1 MPDSGLGSGNAI
13 NDVNAKKLHTR
24 SSFDL
29 SYHFYDT
36 MRFGELHPHFVMEG
50 VKSDKIRLRSAHD
63 VRSYSLKA
71 PLMSKIQ
78 LKKDYF
84 AVPMEAILPFNWDK
98 IYTTPPLGDDV
109 PSDAGTYVEN
119 FTELIFNFLSYL
131 VSIVNDTTKTDVE
144 RLDAYLHF
152 LIVGEGIL
160 SDGSLPASLGIHLN
174 SIFAANNAASSI
186 GNTNGFDT
194 YSSVMYSRI
203 VANTSFSFRVEI
215 GSERYAFRSG
225 ASIQNTIV
233 VSDFHVMLELLRDNW
248 DFKVVAVS
256 GFSSLF
262 STIGSLGFY
271 FKNPGFQHFGLDLKR
286 LWAYQLVCAHFYS
299 NDHVDFIYSAEL
311 YREYVSSIF
320 KFAYDS
326 GSGFNFSYPFSFVY
340 NGISLYYDYLSAAAF
355 HEFSVS
361 DFTDSV
367 QLSCFYSYLQ
377 AIFGYKH
384 SLRFV
389 DYFVGAKTRPLAV
402 GDVNVDV
409 QPGSPQYVNIVDITR
424 NIQAQRF
431 LNAVNISG
439 RKFSNY
445 LEELFPGGKV
455 APDYHNPFYI
465 GHTADDIYGQEIE
478 NTNVIDQ
485 ESAEQPLSIISN
497 LRSNGSRFEFSFECD
512 RPCILLGISY
522 FDVPRSYWST
532 IERQNFAKDR
542 YDMFNPFMQF
552 VGDQQIYQNELCPA
566 KNSAPVFGY
575 TTRNM
580 EYKQRYNQ
588 CAGGFVSHLPGYTF
602 LNDRAWELDLFYQS
616 PTIGPSFIRSK
627 SYELDRFYISLTGY
641 SLCDYFHFIV
651 DTYNDVKASRPM
663 AYQPNIL

>member
-13 NDVNAKKLHTR
+13 NDVNAKKPHSR

-119 FTELIFNFLSYL
+119 FTELIFNFLSNL
-131 VSIVNDTTKTDVE
+131 VSIFNDTTNTEVE
-144 RLDAYLHF
+144 RLNAYLHF

-174 SIFAANNAASSI
+174 SIFAVNNAALSA
-186 GNTNGFDT
+186 GQPNGFDSYT
-194 YSSVMYSRI
+194 SVMFSRI
-203 VANTSFSFRVEI
+203 VADTTLSFRVQI
-215 GSERYAFRSG
+215 GSELYSFRAG
-225 ASIQNTIV
+225 AASQNTTV
-233 VSDFHVMLELLRDNW
+233 VSDFHVFLELLRDNW
-248 DFKVVAVS
+248 DFEVVYNHQCTTFINS
-256 GFSSLF
+256 
-262 STIGSLGFY
+262 IGRLNFY
-271 FKNPGFQHFGLDLKR
+271 LKNPGFQHFGLDLKR
-286 LWAYQLVCAHFYS
+286 LFAYQLVCAHFYS

-311 YREYVSSIF
+311 YRQYIWSLISTF
-320 KFAYDS
+320 
-326 GSGFNFSYPFSFVY
+326 GSGFQVTFSY
-340 NGISLYYDYLSAAAF
+340 NGLDIPYDYLSSRF
-355 HEFSVS
+355 FIL
-361 DFTDSV
+361 
-367 QLSCFYSYLQ
+367 QLSGDMTYIDCSVFLQ

-384 SLRFV
+384 SLRYV

-409 QPGSPQYVNIVDITR
+409 QPGSPNYVNIVDITR

-465 GHTADDIYGQEIE
+465 GHTSDDIYGQEIE